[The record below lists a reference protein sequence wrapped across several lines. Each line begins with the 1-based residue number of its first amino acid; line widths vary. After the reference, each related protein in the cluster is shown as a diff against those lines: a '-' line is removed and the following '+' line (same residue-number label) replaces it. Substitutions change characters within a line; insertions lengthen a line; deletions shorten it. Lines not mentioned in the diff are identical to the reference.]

1 MQPYTAETYGERVA
15 DVYDEWYK
23 DYDPAAVDR
32 LAELAGGGR
41 ALELGIGTGRLAVPL
56 AERGVDIHGIDAAPS
71 MVARLRAKSGG
82 ESIAVSIGDF
92 AEVNVPGEFALIYIV
107 FNTFFALLTQEAQ
120 VRCFRNIATHLA
132 PGGCFLIE
140 AFVPDLKRFDGEQTN
155 RATRI
160 TIERIELDVAQ
171 HERAAQQV
179 VGQKVVITDGQV
191 RLYPIQI
198 RYAWPAELDLMAQL
212 AGLYLRERWSDWQ
225 RTPFT
230 SQSGKHISLYHSA
243 D

>member
-1 MQPYTAETYGERVA
+1 MQPYKAETYGERVA

-32 LAELAGGGR
+32 LVELAGGGR

-71 MVARLRAKSGG
+71 MVARLRAKPEG

-92 AEVNVPGEFALIYIV
+92 AEVNVPGEFALIYVV

-120 VRCFRNIATHLA
+120 VQCFRNIAAHLA

-140 AFVPDLKRFDGEQTN
+140 AFVPDLKRFEGEQTN
-155 RATRI
+155 RATRV
-160 TIERIELDVAQ
+160 TIERVELDIAQ
-171 HERAAQQV
+171 HERAVQQV

-191 RLYPIQI
+191 SLYPIQI

-212 AGLYLRERWSDWQ
+212 AGLHLSERWSDWQ
-225 RTPFT
+225 RSPFT

-243 D
+243 A